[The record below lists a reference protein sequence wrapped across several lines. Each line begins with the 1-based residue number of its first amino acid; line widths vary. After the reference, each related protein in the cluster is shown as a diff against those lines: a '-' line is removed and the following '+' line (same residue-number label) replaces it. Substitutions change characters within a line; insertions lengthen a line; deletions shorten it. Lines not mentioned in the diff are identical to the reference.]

1 MSVPHTLASSSK
13 APATSEDLAD
23 TTTTRRRMVG
33 VLLGLVLAAVAYYL
47 FPASGAEQVNEVG
60 RLAAEAAGKTYTDV
74 TDTGLRTVAAA
85 AILMGVWWMTEA
97 IPLAATALLPL
108 VLFPAM
114 QVATFKETAAP
125 YASETIWLFMG
136 GFMLALA
143 MQRWNLHRRIA
154 LAVVM
159 MVGTKPRQLVLGF
172 MIATGFLS
180 MWVSNTATA
189 VVMLPI
195 GLSVLTLVA
204 DLVGGIDKVKKLAT
218 ALMLGI
224 AYAASIGSVATI
236 IGTPPNALLVAY
248 LSESHG
254 IHIGFGQWM
263 VLGAPLAVALMG
275 FAWWLMVFVLF
286 KPEVTQIPGG
296 REIISQQWKELGRVS
311 RGEALMA
318 VIFVL
323 TASSWVLVPIWLE
336 HTGSELRIPDAL
348 IAMVSAALL
357 FLIPADSAGRRL
369 LDWKSANKLPWD
381 VLLLFGGGLSL
392 SSMFDKLGL
401 SAWIGEQAKGLGTL
415 PIVVIVA
422 AVTTLIIFLTE
433 LTSNTAT
440 AAAFLPIMGGVATG
454 IGITADNP
462 MNVMLLVVPVA
473 LASTF
478 AFMLPVATPPNAVA
492 YGSGYIKM
500 ADMVRTGIWLNLA
513 GIVLITL
520 AVLTIG
526 VPLFG
531 LTL

>member
-1 MSVPHTLASSSK
+1 
-13 APATSEDLAD
+13 
-23 TTTTRRRMVG
+23 
-33 VLLGLVLAAVAYYL
+33 
-47 FPASGAEQVNEVG
+47 
-60 RLAAEAAGKTYTDV
+60 
-74 TDTGLRTVAAA
+74 
-85 AILMGVWWMTEA
+85 
-97 IPLAATALLPL
+97 
-108 VLFPAM
+108 
-114 QVATFKETAAP
+114 
-125 YASETIWLFMG
+125 
-136 GFMLALA
+136 
-143 MQRWNLHRRIA
+143 
-154 LAVVM
+154 
-159 MVGTKPRQLVLGF
+159 
-172 MIATGFLS
+172 
-180 MWVSNTATA
+180 
-189 VVMLPI
+189 
-195 GLSVLTLVA
+195 
-204 DLVGGIDKVKKLAT
+204 
-218 ALMLGI
+218 
-224 AYAASIGSVATI
+224 
-236 IGTPPNALLVAY
+236 
-248 LSESHG
+248 
-254 IHIGFGQWM
+254 
-263 VLGAPLAVALMG
+263 
-275 FAWWLMVFVLF
+275 
-286 KPEVTQIPGG
+286 
-296 REIISQQWKELGRVS
+296 
-311 RGEALMA
+311 MA

-454 IGITADNP
+454 IGITTDNP

-500 ADMVRTGIWLNLA
+500 ADMVRRSEEHTSELQSR
-513 GIVLITL
+513 
-520 AVLTIG
+520 
-526 VPLFG
+526 
-531 LTL
+531 